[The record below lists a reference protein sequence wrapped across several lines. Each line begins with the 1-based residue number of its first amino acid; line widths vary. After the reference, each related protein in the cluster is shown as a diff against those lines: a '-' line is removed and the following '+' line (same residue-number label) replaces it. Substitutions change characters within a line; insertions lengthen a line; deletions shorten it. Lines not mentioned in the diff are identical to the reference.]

1 MKPWNGLKL
10 EYNFKNELHSQWLQ
24 LKHAIPRNWKTS
36 IKLSSVNVSDL
47 LVQDHDQMKGSRILA
62 LKKLSS
68 KKLYLILISKFTDKP
83 SANAYFERL
92 FPNIEFDSRNIYIL
106 PRKTTINTY
115 LCSFKYKILNNIL
128 F

>member
-10 EYNFKNELHSQWLQ
+10 EYNLKNELHSQWLQ
-24 LKHAIPRNWKTS
+24 LKHAIPSNSKTS

-68 KKLYLILISKFTDKP
+68 KKLYLILISKVNDKP

-92 FPNIEFDSRNIYIL
+92 FPNIEFDSSNIYIL